1 PGEDFAPA
9 SAHGGFVFSQTEID
23 RRRVR
28 AAHLRAARIYH
39 FQGKLPKGGAKPDD
53 KTDLRAA

>member
-1 PGEDFAPA
+1 MRELN
-9 SAHGGFVFSQTEID
+9 GFVFSQTEID